1 MNELLVP
8 QTEEEESEVI
18 GDEPPRELL
27 AFMVAS
33 EAYAFD
39 LSNVREILRL
49 KPITPVPR
57 TSLSVLGVVTV
68 RGQVTTVFDLRHVLR
83 LEPEEAT
90 RHARILLIALGDEVV
105 GVLVDR
111 VLQVF
116 RLESDEVEL
125 TSGPSGESS
134 DHIIGIGRPRE
145 RTRGR
150 DGSADFLVLID
161 PEALIRRFLA

>member
-1 MNELLVP
+1 MNDQLVP
-8 QTEEEESEVI
+8 RAEAEDSELI
-18 GDEPPRELL
+18 RDDEPSRELL
-27 AFMVAS
+27 AFTLAE

-57 TSLSVLGVVTV
+57 TSQSVLGVITV
-68 RGQVTTVFDLRHVLR
+68 RGKVTTVFDLRNILR
-83 LEPEEAT
+83 LTPSETT
-90 RHARILLIALGDEVV
+90 RHARILLIALDEEVV

-116 RLESDEVEL
+116 RLEADEVEL
-125 TSGPSGESS
+125 TSGTSGEIS

-145 RTRGR
+145 RARSR
-150 DGSADFLVLID
+150 DLADFLVLID

>member
-1 MNELLVP
+1 MNDQLLP
-8 QTEEEESEVI
+8 QAEADESEVI
-18 GDEPPRELL
+18 VVEPTRELL
-27 AFMVAS
+27 AFMVAA

-57 TSLSVLGVVTV
+57 TSLSVLGVITV

-83 LEPEEAT
+83 LEPEDAT
-90 RHARILLIALGDEVV
+90 RHARILLITLGEEVV

-125 TSGPSGESS
+125 TSGASGESS

-145 RTRGR
+145 RTRSR
-150 DGSADFLVLID
+150 DSSADFLVLID
-161 PEALIRRFLA
+161 PEALIRRFIA